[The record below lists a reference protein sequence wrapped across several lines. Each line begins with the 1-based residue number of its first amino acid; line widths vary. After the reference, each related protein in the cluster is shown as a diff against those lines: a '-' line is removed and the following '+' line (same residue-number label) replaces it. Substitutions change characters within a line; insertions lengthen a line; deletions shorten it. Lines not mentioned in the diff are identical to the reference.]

1 MFGCVSGSMT
11 NSETAPL
18 KATFSNKIELLNYV
32 LMSWDLGLIL
42 LEVIRN
48 AKSTPLPTSD
58 FRKNGDRSPHLN
70 MFGKAMFD
78 GKWWTSRAQIVM
90 FIPLSPLSTVLTAKV
105 LLRIAS
111 GVVISNIPIMAVQ
124 RLHCG

>member
-1 MFGCVSGSMT
+1 MT

-58 FRKNGDRSPHLN
+58 NVQKEWGQKPSPQYVRKGN
-70 MFGKAMFD
+70 
-78 GKWWTSRAQIVM
+78 V
-90 FIPLSPLSTVLTAKV
+90 
-105 LLRIAS
+105 
-111 GVVISNIPIMAVQ
+111 
-124 RLHCG
+124 